1 MKTWNDGPTPL
12 TDEQIIRATMTTFNY
27 WRPMLGVNIAS
38 NIAAAR
44 MKRLMQRSGGAS

>member
-1 MKTWNDGPTPL
+1 VKTWTDGPKTL
-12 TDEQIIRATMTTFNY
+12 TDEQIIRATMTTFRY
-27 WRPMLGVNIAS
+27 WHPLLGVNIAS